1 MMSIC
6 CCGETQM
13 TLLSQNKEWVK
24 GVVVGSIPQLINV
37 CVYIYIYIYIWQQ
50 YIVVVVW
57 FSLIVFVLVD
67 ANMLRLFFI
76 FR

>member
-1 MMSIC
+1 MVAIC

-24 GVVVGSIPQLINV
+24 GVVVDSIPQLINV
-37 CVYIYIYIYIWQQ
+37 YICVCVWQQ

-67 ANMLRLFFI
+67 ANMLCLFFI